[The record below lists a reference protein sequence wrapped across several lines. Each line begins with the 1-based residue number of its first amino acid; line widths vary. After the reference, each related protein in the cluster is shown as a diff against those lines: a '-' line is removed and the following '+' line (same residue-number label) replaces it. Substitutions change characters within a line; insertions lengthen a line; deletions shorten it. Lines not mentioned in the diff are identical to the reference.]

1 MPPNQTCPPTTAQ
14 DAVRSVLTA
23 LARDRDGS
31 AAPLTSVVR
40 PAPAALAEAAA
51 LDAARRSG
59 LPLPPLAGLP
69 LTVKDSFDVAGL
81 VTDDGVPDHR
91 HVARSDA
98 PAVAALRAA
107 GCVVVGKT
115 NVPERLADHQA
126 RSAEFGSTR
135 NPWDRTRTGGGSS
148 GGAAAVAAGHSLLDL
163 GSDMVGSVRMPA
175 AWCGVAA
182 LRPTHGV
189 VSNRGH
195 LPWPPRLRLEPPAAT
210 VGLTARTCAE
220 LLPAWDALLAGAALH
235 PAPASAGTLPGR
247 APRLGVW
254 LPAVWP
260 ATDHETRRALER
272 WCAEAADAGCDV
284 VPVTPRRAGRP
295 EAELY
300 GRLVAAQIAHGVGD
314 LSPARPLLADLEEQ
328 ADVVAAWTDGVFSG
342 PGAVDALVCPAVAT
356 TAPLLSDVPAA
367 HRSATVDGVEVPAE
381 SLCDWSVITSV
392 AHCPS
397 LVVPLGP
404 GDESGLPVGAQLL
417 GAPGSDRA
425 LLQLGCRL
433 EELGL
438 VRFRTPR
445 PSPSP
450 SGALA

>member
-1 MPPNQTCPPTTAQ
+1 MVPQTLASPPLAAL
-14 DAVRSVLTA
+14 DALRGVLAA
-23 LARDRDGS
+23 LARDRDGCD
-31 AAPLTSVVR
+31 APLTSVVR

-59 LPLPPLAGLP
+59 RPLPPLAGLP

-81 VTDDGVPDHR
+81 VTDDGVPEHR
-91 HVARSDA
+91 HVATADA

-126 RSAEFGSTR
+126 RSAEFGHTR

-148 GGAAAVAAGHSLLDL
+148 GGAAAVAAGHSWLDL

-195 LPWPPRLRLEPPAAT
+195 LPWPSRLRLEPPAAT

-235 PAPASAGTLPGR
+235 PSPGSGPPLPAR
-247 APRLGVW
+247 APRLGLW
-254 LPAVWP
+254 LPAAWP
-260 ATDHETRRALER
+260 VTDGETRRALER
-272 WCAEAADAGCDV
+272 WCTAAADAGCDV
-284 VPVTPRRAGRP
+284 VPVTPPRAGRP

-300 GRLVAAQIAHGVGD
+300 GRLVAAQIAHGAGD

-328 ADVVAAWTDGVFSG
+328 ADVVAAWRGAVFAG
-342 PGAVDALVCPAVAT
+342 AGAVDALVCPAVAT

-367 HRSATVDGVEVPAE
+367 QRSATVDGVEVPAE

-397 LVVPLGP
+397 LVVPIGP

-417 GAPGSDRA
+417 GDPGSDRA

-438 VRFRTPR
+438 VRFRTP
-445 PSPSP
+445 SPSP
-450 SGALA
+450 SGAPA

>member
-1 MPPNQTCPPTTAQ
+1 MPPNLTRPPTTAQ
-14 DAVRSVLTA
+14 DAVRGA
-23 LARDRDGS
+23 LAALAQDRDG
-31 AAPLTSVVR
+31 PEDPVNSVVR

-51 LDAARRSG
+51 IDAGRWSG
-59 LPLPPLAGLP
+59 GSLPPLAGLP
-69 LTVKDSFDVAGL
+69 LTVKDAFDVAGL
-81 VTDDGVPDHR
+81 ITADGVPGHR
-91 HVARSDA
+91 HVADRDA

-126 RSAEFGSTR
+126 RSAEFGHTR

-148 GGAAAVAAGHSLLDL
+148 GGAAAVAAGHSRLDL

-182 LRPTHGV
+182 LRPTHGL

-195 LPWPPRLRLEPPAAT
+195 LPWPSRLRLEPPAAT

-235 PAPASAGTLPGR
+235 PGPADTASPPER
-247 APRLGVW
+247 APRLGLW
-254 LPAVWP
+254 LPPVWP
-260 ATDHETRRALER
+260 ATDHETRRALQR
-272 WCAEAADAGCDV
+272 WCAEAADAGCDI
-284 VPVTPRRAGRP
+284 VPVTPPKAGRP

-300 GRLVAAQIAHGVGD
+300 GRLVAAQIAHGAGD
-314 LSPARPLLADLEEQ
+314 LGLARPLLADLEEQ
-328 ADVVAAWTDGVFSG
+328 ADVVAAWEVSVFSG

-367 HRSATVDGVEVPAE
+367 QRTATVDGVEVPAE
-381 SLCDWSVITSV
+381 SLCDWSVLTSV

-397 LVVPLGP
+397 LVVPVGP
-404 GDESGLPVGAQLL
+404 GDETGLPVGAQLL
-417 GAPGSDRA
+417 GAPGSDRT

-433 EELGL
+433 QQLGL
-438 VRFRTPR
+438 VRFRTP
-445 PSPSP
+445 SP